1 MTPLSTEDFPYT
13 VNYVLELLALEE
25 RQLNSFVRIL
35 GLSPR
40 QDDETGRTIFT
51 HRDLEQI
58 KKAAEMQR
66 QGDDLE
72 TIGRRLT
79 GNSVSVASS
88 LTAPPPLLDEP
99 RLGET
104 RETKNSESR
113 LNESRQSESRS
124 GESRQSE
131 SRLSDPPR
139 SSNSRTTETKSDEAQ
154 SYRTAPTPSNASPAP
169 SSARTAGTGA
179 AASLTAAPST
189 PSSSSTNSYK
199 TSDAALHV
207 SRSVANSG
215 PTAVKPTVRSTMIS
229 GQDNITTMVEAVSQV
244 KEGILKDL
252 GRLLDDKLAGLDEV
266 VVELIRCKSEND
278 SLKKKL
284 NEAVMARESLEHEL
298 ARFKPVQF
306 GFYRKT

>member
-104 RETKNSESR
+104 KTSESR
-113 LNESRQSESRS
+113 PNESRQSDSRS

-131 SRLSDPPR
+131 SKLSDSPR
-139 SSNSRTTETKSDEAQ
+139 SSGSRTTETKGDDASG
-154 SYRTAPTPSNASPAP
+154 YRTAPTSSNAVPAP
-169 SSARTAGTGA
+169 SSARATGTGS
-179 AASLTAAPST
+179 AASLTAAPPT
-189 PSSSSTNSYK
+189 PSASSTTSYK

-207 SRSVANSG
+207 SRAVANPG
-215 PTAVKPTVRSTMIS
+215 PTAVKSTVKSTMIS
-229 GQDNITTMVEAVSQV
+229 GQDNITAMVEAVSQV

-284 NEAVMARESLEHEL
+284 NEAVMARESLEHDL